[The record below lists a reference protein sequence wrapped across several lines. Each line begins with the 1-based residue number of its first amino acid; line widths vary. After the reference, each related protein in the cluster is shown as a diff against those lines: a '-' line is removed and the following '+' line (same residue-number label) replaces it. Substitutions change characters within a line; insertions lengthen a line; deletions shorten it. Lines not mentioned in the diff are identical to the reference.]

1 MNGYI
6 NVEKITVYQIR
17 KNISLS
23 TLNQRQDLKLKQCWF
38 WFDNVDLL
46 FFCFDTQE
54 VIIFMLMLKRFG
66 F

>member
-23 TLNQRQDLKLKQCWF
+23 TLNQRRDLKLKQCWF

-54 VIIFMLMLKRFG
+54 AIIFMLMLKRFG

>member
-1 MNGYI
+1 MNGYN

-23 TLNQRQDLKLKQCWF
+23 TLNQRRDLKLKQCWF